1 MSEKE
6 SPTIPLEKLSPTT
19 IFKDSHLSPQDAMHT
34 TSEAVNDS
42 AVENYSDLSELSRDM
57 DDDDDVSSVCSVTSS
72 ELGPMAAHH
81 SECGPMGRQKTLP
94 PDSLPLDSM
103 KLRQQIASVSAL
115 SSPTYSHVVRC
126 HQDAPANLDEI
137 ELGALD
143 YEQLMNY
150 FEGNTTILLEILVVQ
165 ILYRQNKG

>member
-1 MSEKE
+1 
-6 SPTIPLEKLSPTT
+6 
-19 IFKDSHLSPQDAMHT
+19 
-34 TSEAVNDS
+34 
-42 AVENYSDLSELSRDM
+42 M

-72 ELGPMAAHH
+72 ELGPMAAHY
-81 SECGPMGRQKTLP
+81 SEHGPMSRQKTLP

-103 KLRQQIASVSAL
+103 KLRQQIASVTAL

-126 HQDAPANLDEI
+126 HQDAPANLDEV

-150 FEGNTTILLEILVVQ
+150 FEGNDKVPLILIEQL
-165 ILYRQNKG
+165 LYN